1 VGGEGKFSEMAQTAE
16 LSCHFHQSIIIKSG
30 QLFSLIA
37 SRVRLSKI
45 SAIDLKS
52 LISHSAIVLSLYFL
66 YFDVSD
72 FPFTITLL
80 EATVKFPEI

>member
-1 VGGEGKFSEMAQTAE
+1 LAEIAQTAE

-30 QLFSLIA
+30 QLSCFIA
-37 SRVRLSKI
+37 SRVLLSRI
-45 SAIDLKS
+45 SANDLKS
-52 LISHSAIVLSLYFL
+52 FISHSVMVFSLYFL

-72 FPFTITLL
+72 FQFTITLF